1 MVHMY
6 PHHLIYSTPLLLPSR
21 LSPLRSHGGDGGESA
36 RSSSVGTRS
45 GGAMDRSGGVTTGS
59 GMGAQLF
66 PLGEGARWP
75 ARSSDAS
82 AWQVIP
88 RELEA
93 LNHEH
98 PRSPTTSR
106 GNRRGN
112 DADGGWSEIGARR
125 LDPGAG
131 QGGRPAMA
139 GASLQGPAPD
149 PGGTG
154 WHVAVLQ
161 DPRLPGH
168 TTPRPW
174 PGPWASAPDLVR
186 AGWENTCAVPGVIAR
201 SAAGDTEL
209 QQPRR
214 IR

>member
-1 MVHMY
+1 
-6 PHHLIYSTPLLLPSR
+6 
-21 LSPLRSHGGDGGESA
+21 
-36 RSSSVGTRS
+36 
-45 GGAMDRSGGVTTGS
+45 MDRSGGVTTGS

-139 GASLQGPAPD
+139 GA
-149 PGGTG
+149 
-154 WHVAVLQ
+154 
-161 DPRLPGH
+161 
-168 TTPRPW
+168 
-174 PGPWASAPDLVR
+174 ASKA
-186 AGWENTCAVPGVIAR
+186 
-201 SAAGDTEL
+201 
-209 QQPRR
+209 QRR
-214 IR
+214 IRAARVGTSRCCKIHDCRGTRHRVRGRGRGHRRPTWCVRDGRTPVRCPV